1 MQYLKTKTTRIIMI
15 LAIMA
20 ISTTMVMATTNPVA
34 ENFRLAS
41 FQKQQL
47 KQVLDRAV
55 DYPKQADVSN
65 EAGLVKA
72 EVRITNDGSFEI
84 LAINGH
90 PALTAHVQSQLANI
104 SFADYRLNGKSF
116 IAKFDFRN

>member
-20 ISTTMVMATTNPVA
+20 LSTTMVTATTNPAA
-34 ENFRLAS
+34 ENFRLAN

-72 EVRITNDGSFEI
+72 EVRITNDGSLEI
-84 LAINGH
+84 IAINGH
-90 PALTAHVQSQLANI
+90 PALTAYVQAQLANI
-104 SFADYRLNGKSF
+104 SFADYRLIGKSF